1 MGQISVLAKF
11 VVTLYVLSG
20 FVVYANASDTVAN
33 KVADGQEAQLLLK
46 KIQSAAK
53 HLNYTGTF
61 VYQQGNLVRSS
72 RITHLL
78 EGRNEFEK
86 LEVLDGNPREY
97 IRTNEE
103 ITGYVPNTRT
113 LLIEKRVTKDV
124 FPSIIAASAADL
136 AQHYDIREGEAGR
149 VAGYDCQVVVLE
161 PKDDLRYGYKL
172 WAEKSTALLLRMQT
186 INEKNEVIEQIAFTH
201 LGIGNIERRQVRS
214 SFTNTTG
221 WRIENAVMKHV
232 DLSDWKVKSLP
243 AGFIRVQELRRMISD
258 TPAQGVDGS
267 TRVNV
272 QPSQREVFQIVFSDG
287 LAAISIFIEPATH
300 SRTEGSL
307 RQGATSIVGKRLGDY
322 WLTIVGEVPPTA
334 IRQIANSIEFK
345 NK

>member
-1 MGQISVLAKF
+1 MGQISVLVKC

-20 FVVYANASDTVAN
+20 FVIYANAGDVAAN
-33 KVADGQEAQLLLK
+33 KATDTQEAQLLLK
-46 KIQSAAK
+46 KIQSAAQR
-53 HLNYTGTF
+53 LNYTGTF

-97 IRTNEE
+97 IRANEE
-103 ITGYVPNTRT
+103 ITGYVPGTRT
-113 LLIEKRVTKDV
+113 LLIEKRVTRDV
-124 FPSIIAASAADL
+124 FPSIIAAGPADL
-136 AQHYDIREGEAGR
+136 AQHYDIRKGETGR
-149 VAGYDCQVVVLE
+149 VAGYDCQAVVLE

-172 WAEKSTALLLRMQT
+172 WAEKSTGLLLRMQT
-186 INEKNEVIEQIAFTH
+186 IDEKNEVIEQIAFTH
-201 LGIGNIERRQVRS
+201 LGIGNIDRRQVRP
-214 SFTNTTG
+214 SFGNTSG
-221 WRIENAVMKHV
+221 WHVENAVMKQV
-232 DLSDWKVKSLP
+232 DLSDWRVKSLP
-243 AGFIRVQELRRMISD
+243 AGFLRVHELRRMISD
-258 TPAQGVDGS
+258 TPAQNVDGS
-267 TRVNV
+267 ARVNV

-287 LAAISIFIEPATH
+287 LAALSIFIEPATR

-322 WLTIVGEVPPTA
+322 WLTIVGEVPPAA